1 MFTFTDASGEILYTS
16 HYKIIDNMIEEAIP
30 FKYLVTKEQRW
41 APAKQIVSIVGLIFL
56 VLILLAVVMVFVLI
70 STLG

>member
-1 MFTFTDASGEILYTS
+1 MLTFTDASGEILYTS

-30 FKYLVTKEQRW
+30 FKYLVTKEQR
-41 APAKQIVSIVGLIFL
+41 
-56 VLILLAVVMVFVLI
+56 ILLAVVMVFVLI